1 MLTLVEQRFKSV
13 FAFITTRKYPHR
25 MSCEDIFI
33 EDHLHGNAP
42 ISIQLT
48 ETGALHFLLYCWISR
63 CVCRI
68 YNQAPSVSMVSV
80 RVLNRR

>member
-33 EDHLHGNAP
+33 EDHQWQRPHFD
-42 ISIQLT
+42 QLT
-48 ETGALHFLLYCWISR
+48 ETGALHFFLLLDQSF
-63 CVCRI
+63 VCRI